1 MNKKNQEIIISLL
14 LVLIPIISLF
24 IGFIFNEDLSTGGS
38 RYDFKVT
45 WPLIIDYSNLNFLD
59 ARLEAGAKPR
69 HLPFHYM
76 LLAATYKI
84 FNDQNL
90 VRIIYLFFSLL
101 MPIFLYLNLSKIYDN
116 RNRLILI
123 LSFSFLFF
131 PFFRSSALWPNAH
144 LTALIFFLISNFF
157 YLKAIEQ
164 NKFFNKIL
172 NLFFLALATYTL
184 QTFVIFFVFYLYKYL
199 RAETKKNFLKLF
211 IICVF
216 LGIPALY
223 FLALNEKMLK
233 LPISKNLF
241 YTITNNFSIMFFL
254 LLFFLF
260 NKQNYKI
267 LFNQFKSLKIV
278 EIFSVIFLFLIIIFN
293 LDYNLLNFNMRGGG
307 FFYKISHFF
316 FDNNIIF
323 LTSFFLALLT
333 IYLLIKEDFN
343 FFYIIIFINI
353 MGLNHQIYQK
363 YFEPLFLVMIL
374 ILYKNSFSKNL
385 IIEKKYVLIFYL
397 LIISYYLLA
406 LINFYYGFT
415 YKMTV

>member
-1 MNKKNQEIIISLL
+1 
-14 LVLIPIISLF
+14 
-24 IGFIFNEDLSTGGS
+24 
-38 RYDFKVT
+38 
-45 WPLIIDYSNLNFLD
+45 
-59 ARLEAGAKPR
+59 
-69 HLPFHYM
+69 
-76 LLAATYKI
+76 
-84 FNDQNL
+84 
-90 VRIIYLFFSLL
+90 
-101 MPIFLYLNLSKIYDN
+101 
-116 RNRLILI
+116 
-123 LSFSFLFF
+123 
-131 PFFRSSALWPNAH
+131 
-144 LTALIFFLISNFF
+144 
-157 YLKAIEQ
+157 
-164 NKFFNKIL
+164 
-172 NLFFLALATYTL
+172 
-184 QTFVIFFVFYLYKYL
+184 
-199 RAETKKNFLKLF
+199 
-211 IICVF
+211 
-216 LGIPALY
+216 
-223 FLALNEKMLK
+223 
-233 LPISKNLF
+233 
-241 YTITNNFSIMFFL
+241 MFFL

-363 YFEPLFLVMIL
+363 YFEPLFLVMVL